1 MPSSGE
7 LAELVAAPLRVDVL
21 LSIREDALAKLDRFK
36 ALIPN
41 ILGNYL
47 RLDRLDRRAGERA
60 ILGPLERLPSLG
72 GASASTIEPALVD
85 RVLDEVAVGRITAG
99 GAGGAERS
107 CRQRIGAD
115 RGAVPPAR
123 DAAALGGRA
132 RASGATSSALET
144 LERLGGSSRIVADHL
159 ERALAALTPRS
170 RTSPPGCSTIS

>member
-1 MPSSGE
+1 M
-7 LAELVAAPLRVDVL
+7 AAPLRVDVL

-72 GASASTIEPALVD
+72 GPRRSTIEPPLVE

-99 GAGGAERS
+99 LVQS
-107 CRQRIGAD
+107 
-115 RGAVPPAR
+115 
-123 DAAALGGRA
+123 
-132 RASGATSSALET
+132 
-144 LERLGGSSRIVADHL
+144 
-159 ERALAALTPRS
+159 RS
-170 RTSPPGCSTIS
+170 RRPATGRRGSRRRSSSS